1 MKNSVKFEKNTSLNF
16 IVKGYII
23 ALIISLIS
31 LFVYSVVL
39 VNTDIQEYTIKPVV
53 TIIIAISILIG
64 SSISSMKIR
73 KNGILNGFCVGGIY
87 LLSLYVLSSIAITGF
102 GVNLSAIIII
112 VVGSLLGGIGGI
124 IGVNMGGK

>member
-1 MKNSVKFEKNTSLNF
+1 MKNIVKFEKNASLNF

-64 SSISSMKIR
+64 SSISSMKIG

-112 VVGSLLGGIGGI
+112 IVGSLLGGIGGV